1 MLGLPVGVGL
11 SYAVS
16 GAVAQAW
23 GWRATFVVA
32 GAPGLLLALACLA
45 LPDPP
50 RGSSEEVAVGAR
62 RRPGSAVGLLAHTPT
77 FLWIVLSG
85 ALHNFNMYALST
97 FVPAFLTR
105 HHGLTVGEAGLAS
118 GVIFGL
124 VGGIGMM
131 AGGVLGD
138 RMAARRPSGRL
149 LAAFLCL
156 ASSVPLTLLVLRQP
170 SGAVAATLAWLA
182 AAVLVLYG
190 YYAPV
195 YATLQDIVEPAIRG
209 TSMAVYFF
217 AMYMLGASMGPVGTG
232 VLSDWFAV
240 RAAAQLGVS
249 PLSEAARSAGLR
261 HALFVVPALGAA
273 LAVVLALATRT
284 VARDRRALSEW
295 MRADAA

>member
-1 MLGLPVGVGL
+1 
-11 SYAVS
+11 
-16 GAVAQAW
+16 
-23 GWRATFVVA
+23 
-32 GAPGLLLALACLA
+32 
-45 LPDPP
+45 
-50 RGSSEEVAVGAR
+50 
-62 RRPGSAVGLLAHTPT
+62 
-77 FLWIVLSG
+77 
-85 ALHNFNMYALST
+85 
-97 FVPAFLTR
+97 
-105 HHGLTVGEAGLAS
+105 
-118 GVIFGL
+118 
-124 VGGIGMM
+124 
-131 AGGVLGD
+131 
-138 RMAARRPSGRL
+138 
-149 LAAFLCL
+149 
-156 ASSVPLTLLVLRQP
+156 VPLTLLVLRQP